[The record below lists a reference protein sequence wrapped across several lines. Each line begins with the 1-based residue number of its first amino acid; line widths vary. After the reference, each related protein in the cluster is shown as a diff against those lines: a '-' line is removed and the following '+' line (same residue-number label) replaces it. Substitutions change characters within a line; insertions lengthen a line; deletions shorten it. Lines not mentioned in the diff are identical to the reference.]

1 LGKIFLNSEF
11 RVQDSPHRDIGHNS
25 SKFNVQSL
33 ERNLG
38 IFDASKAI
46 TQRYTK
52 DTRRYTKK
60 DLGVQISEVRRL
72 NRDFRFNID
81 YTMEI

>member
-1 LGKIFLNSEF
+1 
-11 RVQDSPHRDIGHNS
+11 
-25 SKFNVQSL
+25 L
-33 ERNLG
+33 E

-46 TQRYTK
+46 TQTCLAARQGYTK